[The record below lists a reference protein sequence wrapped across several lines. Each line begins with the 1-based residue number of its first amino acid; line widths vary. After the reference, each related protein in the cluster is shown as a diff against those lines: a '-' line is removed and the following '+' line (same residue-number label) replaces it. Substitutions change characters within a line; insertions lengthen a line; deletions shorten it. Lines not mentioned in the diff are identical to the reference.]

1 MLLTEA
7 QRARAAA
14 NKREAL
20 ARLSRRRQQA
30 TFFVSSGDD
39 IIQQVMRMA
48 GDSASMN
55 LALTSREIFQR
66 IRPLHPLVFAVEIE
80 VAAQRAEYEQEM
92 QANACDARR
101 EAELEAWAVQLEIGK
116 AEKFE
121 RDWKAAEAELEL
133 WGYRYDRDKCFRCSQ
148 IGHWARDCP
157 LINGAR
163 TYCIPCPSMC
173 PSHRGRRQWQRTI
186 AWLLDGP

>member
-133 WGYRYDRDKCFRCSQ
+133 WGY
-148 IGHWARDCP
+148 
-157 LINGAR
+157 
-163 TYCIPCPSMC
+163 
-173 PSHRGRRQWQRTI
+173 
-186 AWLLDGP
+186 